1 MSTKRGGQG
10 GSIVNVSSIAAKL
23 GSPGEWIHYAAS
35 KGALDTMTVG
45 LAREVAGEGI
55 RVNGVAP
62 GLVDTGFHAAAG
74 VPDRAAR
81 MAPGIPMGRAGTPD
95 EVADA
100 IVWLM
105 SCSASYVTGATVPV
119 GGGR

>member
-1 MSTKRGGQG
+1 MGG
-10 GSIVNVSSIAAKL
+10 
-23 GSPGEWIHYAAS
+23 
-35 KGALDTMTVG
+35 
-45 LAREVAGEGI
+45 
-55 RVNGVAP
+55 AP

-74 VPDRAAR
+74 APDRAAH

-95 EVADA
+95 EVADV

-105 SCSASYVTGATVPV
+105 SRSASYVTGANVPV